1 MNRHLSRLSAALLL
15 AVLGAALLI
24 GGGRGLVLAQ
34 DGGGA
39 AASPRPSH
47 IHTGDC
53 DELGPVVQPLTS
65 LTVPGG
71 EVAGNNEAVVAE
83 AAFTSIPQPLSE
95 LLAEDH
101 AIKIHLSKERIETYL
116 ACGDLGGAVD
126 ANGALI
132 VGLKELDGSGWTGIA
147 YLQPAGDGS
156 TSVSVMIAKVLP
168 GGGAGD
174 AAAEVATVEPAAA
187 AAETN
192 QADQADEPDDGPNVV
207 GVALTEFAINMP
219 TELPAGPTQFNVSN
233 VGAAQHNFVIQ
244 GEGVDQRLADENLTG
259 RQSAS
264 FELDLAP
271 GTYTVFCPVG
281 QGAHR
286 ANGMEVTLTV
296 S

>member
-1 MNRHLSRLSAALLL
+1 MTKRMPRLSAAVVLAMLGGVLLL
-15 AVLGAALLI
+15 
-24 GGGRGLVLAQ
+24 GGSRGLVGAQ
-34 DGGGA
+34 DGGDGA
-39 AASPRPSH
+39 SPPRPSH
-47 IHTGDC
+47 IHSGDC
-53 DELGPVVQPLTS
+53 DELGPIIRPLTS
-65 LTVPGG
+65 LAVPGDDVG
-71 EVAGNNEAVVAE
+71 GNPEAVVAE
-83 AAFTSIPQPLSE
+83 AAFSSIPETLDE

-101 AIKIHLSKERIETYL
+101 AIKVHLSQERIETYL

-147 YLQPAGDGS
+147 YLQPAGDGT

-174 AAAEVATVEPAAA
+174 AAASQDEAAEA
-187 AAETN
+187 AAE
-192 QADQADEPDDGPNVV
+192 DEAAADGPNVV
-207 GVALTEFAINMP
+207 GVALTEFAIQMP

-244 GEGVDQRLADENLTG
+244 GEGVDQRLAEESLG
-259 RQSAS
+259 PRQSAS
-264 FELDLAP
+264 IDLDLAP

-296 S
+296 Q